1 MNCSEKGAVKFV
13 VARGDTA
20 KVFKFV
26 EEALDA
32 IAFAV
37 ELKVVA

>member
-1 MNCSEKGAVKFV
+1 MNRSEEGAVKFV
-13 VARGDTA
+13 VTRGDTA

-32 IAFAV
+32 VGGMTASMPS
-37 ELKVVA
+37 